1 MLNESEKQDNQEK
14 INCPM
19 CNSLETKYA
28 FTNQKFHK
36 PFSLYFCKRCHGYFQ
51 HPLPNLQTIESFYQE
66 EYYSGKANY
75 SYIDE
80 RKNFKASTF
89 VWDSRLHNIQKERKK
104 RFHKK
109 NGLFLDVGCS
119 FGGFV
124 QRASKHFQ
132 AYGLD
137 ISSFAVKEGN
147 KQAKR
152 ELQKKPNKNFKGL
165 YQGSLT
171 ELPQA
176 ISSQRFDVISLVE
189 VIEHF
194 ENPQLQMR
202 AAYNLLNRNGM
213 LVIQTANFLG
223 WQARRAGKKYHYFLP
238 GHLVYF
244 TDWGM
249 KRMLNDIGF
258 SEYKVF
264 YPVDFSLWAKL
275 KKSRYSFKNIF
286 HYWRWVKITFYHI
299 TGKFFFRGFPLQSSY
314 VIYAFK

>member
-1 MLNESEKQDNQEK
+1 MPNENHKAQEQV
-14 INCPM
+14 ICPM
-19 CNSLETKYA
+19 CNSFETKYA

-36 PFSLYFCKRCHGYFQ
+36 PFSLYFCNRCQGYFQ
-51 HPLPNLQTIESFYQE
+51 HPLPSLQTIESFYQK

-80 RKNFKASTF
+80 RKNFQASTF
-89 VWDSRLHNIQKERKK
+89 VWDSRLRTIQKERKK
-104 RFHKK
+104 RLFPKD
-109 NGLFLDVGCS
+109 GLFLDVGCS

-137 ISSFAVKEGN
+137 LSSFAVEAGN
-147 KQAKR
+147 KQAW
-152 ELQKKPNKNFKGL
+152 QNFQNQVTNKNFKGL
-165 YQGSLT
+165 YQGSLVDAPIT
-171 ELPQA
+171 
-176 ISSQRFDVISLVE
+176 IRSQRFDVISLIE

-202 AAYNLLNRNGM
+202 TAYNLLNRNGM

-223 WQARRAGKKYHYFLP
+223 WQAKRAGKKYHYFLP

-275 KKSRYSFKNIF
+275 RKSRYSFKNIF
-286 HYWRWVKITFYHI
+286 HYWRWFKITFYHI
-299 TGKFFFRGFPLQSSY
+299 TGKLFFRGLPLQSSY